1 MTKYLEFMEFL
12 YQQAPKYRE
21 CLEDIFG
28 QCDQRF
34 VFGTIKKS
42 KSEDKNPHTQFPNG
56 FHCNGDC
63 SIDIHI
69 SEKAWQN
76 YYKDQATW
84 QLAHES
90 VHLLDPV
97 KKKKA
102 TFLEEGL
109 ATWFQ
114 YEPKYHHPIV
124 QAYIIK
130 QEEKRKTK
138 PEPPYD
144 EAEKLV
150 RRCMPQLKSVVK
162 KIRSSGV
169 RIQDITAD
177 KLAPCLPNVDRE
189 TIKRL
194 CSRIWV

>member
-1 MTKYLEFMEFL
+1 MRDHSEFKEFL
-12 YQQAPKYRE
+12 DQQACKYRR

-42 KSEDKNPHTQFPNG
+42 IREDKSPHTQFPNE
-56 FHCNGDC
+56 FHFNGGC

-69 SEKAWQN
+69 SEGAWQN
-76 YYKDQATW
+76 CYKDQATW

-97 KKKKA
+97 ELKTA

-109 ATWFQ
+109 ATWFSD
-114 YEPKYHHPIV
+114 EPKYHHPLV
-124 QAYIIK
+124 RAYIKGGIK
-130 QEEKRKTK
+130 H
-138 PEPPYD
+138 EPPYD
-144 EAEKLV
+144 EAKKLV
-150 RRCMPQLKSVVK
+150 CRCMPQLKSVVK

-189 TIKRL
+189 TIERL